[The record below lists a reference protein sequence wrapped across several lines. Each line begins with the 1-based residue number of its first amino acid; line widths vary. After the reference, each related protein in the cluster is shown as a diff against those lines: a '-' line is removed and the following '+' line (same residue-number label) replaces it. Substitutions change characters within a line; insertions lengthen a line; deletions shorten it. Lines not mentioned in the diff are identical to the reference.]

1 MDKILKDLLLLH
13 DPEDIV
19 EIRSIDSKPTLSGYF
34 RADSP
39 NIPGQIARYPGRTF
53 YQTIIY
59 VNPGCYARGQHEA
72 LTANPK
78 ETTSDKDI
86 IGYSWI
92 LIDADPVRPS
102 GVSATDAEKEG
113 CLLFPGKCNSF
124 QNGRNFLNGE
134 RNDYG

>member
-39 NIPGQIARYPGRTF
+39 NIPEQIARYPGRTF
-53 YQTIIY
+53 YQTINY

-92 LIDADPVRPS
+92 LIDADPIRPS
-102 GVSATDAEKEG
+102 GVS
-113 CLLFPGKCNSF
+113 
-124 QNGRNFLNGE
+124 
-134 RNDYG
+134 